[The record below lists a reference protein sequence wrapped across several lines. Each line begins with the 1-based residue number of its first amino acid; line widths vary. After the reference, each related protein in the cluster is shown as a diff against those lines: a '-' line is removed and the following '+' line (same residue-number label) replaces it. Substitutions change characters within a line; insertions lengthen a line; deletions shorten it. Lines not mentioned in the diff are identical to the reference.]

1 MFESESILLQ
11 RFTRTGD
18 SEAFSELVRRH
29 AGLVYGACLRV
40 LADKDRASDVAQDT
54 FFQLLRSAHSV
65 TGPLPNW
72 LHRVA
77 TRKAIDLIRR
87 DSSRRQRETQYAA
100 NIPHEVTKWQD
111 LSPYVDEVLSELDD
125 ETRQVLIQHFFEGRT
140 TKDIAATQGFSQPTV
155 SRRIESGV
163 TRLREKLH
171 KRGIIITVGALV
183 TLLVEN
189 AVQAAPAAVLQEL
202 GKMALVGTQVAVAS
216 GAATAAS
223 ATGAGTKAAAGG
235 VLAGVKAKIVTAVA
249 VTAIGVGSVV
259 TYQQITGP
267 PAKSD
272 ETVTEEVTQF
282 YPGSPSDR
290 VRSSRSAQSRRPIA
304 QQPDELT
311 MAPSE
316 PLDYRDTTDSDFG
329 DSDMAADFFP
339 EKPDNSGYEGDNAGV
354 DAGYGAVGGMA
365 MGGMAGGKSSSE
377 GDESPPAGYGG
388 YGGGGGFFAARVR
401 IEGPNEPND
410 SNKDSDER

>member
-1 MFESESILLQ
+1 MFENESILLQ

-65 TGPLPNW
+65 TGSLPNW

-100 NIPHEVTKWQD
+100 HIPREVTKWQD
-111 LSPYVDEVLSELDD
+111 LSPYVDEVLNELDD
-125 ETRQVLIQHFFEGRT
+125 ETRRVLIQHFFEGRT
-140 TKDIAATQGFSQPTV
+140 TKDIAAGQGFSQPTV

-189 AVQAAPAAVLQEL
+189 AVQAAPAVVLKEL
-202 GKMALVGTQVAVAS
+202 GKMALVGTQAAVAS
-216 GAATAAS
+216 GAGTAAS
-223 ATGAGTKAAAGG
+223 ASGAGAKAAGG

-249 VTAIGVGSVV
+249 VTALGVGSVI
-259 TYQQITGP
+259 TYQQITSP
-267 PAKSD
+267 PKQTDKPVA
-272 ETVTEEVTQF
+272 EEVSPF
-282 YPGSPSDR
+282 YSGKSPKT
-290 VRSSRSAQSRRPIA
+290 VRSSRSAQSRRLDVE
-304 QQPDELT
+304 QPEELT

-316 PLDYRDTTDSDFG
+316 PLDYKDTTDSAFG
-329 DSDMAADFFP
+329 DSDMAANVFP
-339 EKPDNSGYEGDNAGV
+339 VESDNSGSEGDNAGV

-365 MGGMAGGKSSSE
+365 MGGMAGGESSSE
-377 GDESPPAGYGG
+377 GDEGPPAGY
-388 YGGGGGFFAARVR
+388 GGGFFAARVR